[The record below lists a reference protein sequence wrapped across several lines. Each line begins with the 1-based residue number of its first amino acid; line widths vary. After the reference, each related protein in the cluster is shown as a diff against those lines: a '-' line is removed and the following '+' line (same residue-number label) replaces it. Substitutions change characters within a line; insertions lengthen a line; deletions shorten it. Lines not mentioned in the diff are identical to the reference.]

1 MFRRGH
7 GPCRFRGTN
16 SGDRIDAVQNVLYV
30 LAKRSQNRI
39 CAHKSECHIGDHL
52 PLFTPVMR
60 NVSMRRVVAELL
72 KYLYQG
78 IKGDLWSVE
87 PRQDFRS

>member
-1 MFRRGH
+1 MIGE
-7 GPCRFRGTN
+7 
-16 SGDRIDAVQNVLYV
+16 RIEEPPRTQFVITKA
-30 LAKRSQNRI
+30 
-39 CAHKSECHIGDHL
+39 ECHKGTIL